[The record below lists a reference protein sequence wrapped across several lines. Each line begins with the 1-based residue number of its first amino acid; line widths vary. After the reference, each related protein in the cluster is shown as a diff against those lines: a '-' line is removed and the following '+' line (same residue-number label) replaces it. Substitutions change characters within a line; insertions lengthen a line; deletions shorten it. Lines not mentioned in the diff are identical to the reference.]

1 MSDPKQS
8 SALDKVEEAFKKLG
22 WSYERLEGGDSG
34 GSLLLVL
41 PETDCLAELYSNGR
55 FACQFGVDMEE
66 MRNLLTGDQTED
78 MADDELVR
86 VARYHLKTIVD
97 RYRSVLLQEGLEEAV
112 DATEHYYAIAFRT
125 QLDLSDPQKA
135 LHHIARCLL
144 AIEKHSR

>member
-1 MSDPKQS
+1 MPGPERDTL
-8 SALDKVEEAFKKLG
+8 LDGIAEAMKKAGL
-22 WSYERLEGGDSG
+22 SYERLGGDG
-34 GSLLLVL
+34 GSLVL
-41 PETDCLAELYSNGR
+41 DTPETDCLVELSSDGR
-55 FACQFGVDMEE
+55 FACQFGVDMGE
-66 MRNLLTGDQTED
+66 MRNLLTGEQTED

-135 LHHIARCLL
+135 LHHIARYLL
-144 AIEKHSR
+144 AIEKRSR